1 MESLGGLL
9 FPLFLL
15 LLFVPIFLS
24 GRKQRRQVQEA
35 QQLQGSLQVG
45 DVVTTTSG
53 LRGTVV
59 DVQYEETIDLEIA
72 DDVVTTWL
80 RAAIRDRVVDAS
92 ADTPADTTADT
103 ADDVPALADD
113 RPADDRPADDATPA
127 GPRTD
132 GAARPAESPSDA
144 NGTPRP

>member
-1 MESLGGLL
+1 MESFGGLL

-24 GRKQRRQVQEA
+24 GRKQRRQMQEA
-35 QQLQGSLQVG
+35 QQLQASLQVG

-59 DVQYEETIDLEIA
+59 DVQYEETVDLEIA
-72 DDVVTTWL
+72 DDVITTWL
-80 RAAIRDRVVDAS
+80 RGAIRDRVVDAS
-92 ADTPADTTADT
+92 ADTAEETADET
-103 ADDVPALADD
+103 ADDASAGADVAALDGPTPSGARTEAVAD
-113 RPADDRPADDATPA
+113 RPAD
-127 GPRTD
+127 
-132 GAARPAESPSDA
+132 SPSDA

>member
-35 QQLQGSLQVG
+35 QRLQGSLQVG

-59 DVQYEETIDLEIA
+59 DVQYEETVDLEIA

-92 ADTPADTTADT
+92 ADTPADATPDVEDT
-103 ADDVPALADD
+103 PALADD
-113 RPADDRPADDATPA
+113 RPVTDRTADDAAPSGA
-127 GPRTD
+127 HTD